1 MLYPSKIKEVR
12 GKGYMI
18 GIEISGSGK
27 DVVDQMR
34 KQNILIN
41 STNENTIRL
50 LPPLIITKTEIDIF
64 LESFYKVM
72 EN

>member
-1 MLYPSKIKEVR
+1 
-12 GKGYMI
+12 MI

-27 DVVDQMR
+27 DVVDQLR
-34 KQNILIN
+34 ERNILIN

-50 LPPLIITKTEIDIF
+50 LPPLIATKTEIDIF
-64 LESFYKVM
+64 LESFYKVV